1 MGLNEEFGPDE
12 GIDELLDESPD
23 SGALSVSEPEQAVTH
38 LAREIEQAGQEMT
51 ERALMVAGMRSGPL
65 PSAEEL
71 IRYNESGNSL
81 GTRLGEDHLVQRS
94 HDRRVERAQL
104 KLASRDMNRVD
115 REQTIRAWALAATYF
130 LMAALFL
137 GGFYLMKDGH
147 PGLGVALLSPTL
159 LAVFGVIV
167 QQIVGAGKADGD

>member
-1 MGLNEEFGPDE
+1 MALDEEFGPDE
-12 GIDELLDESPD
+12 GMDELLDESPD
-23 SGALSVSEPEQAVTH
+23 SGALSISEPTQDVAH
-38 LAREIEQAGQEMT
+38 LAREIELAGQEMT
-51 ERALMVAGMRSGPL
+51 EQALMVAGMRSGPL

-71 IRYNESGNSL
+71 IRYNESGKNL
-81 GTRLGEDHLVQRS
+81 GTRLGEDHLMQRS
-94 HDRRVERAQL
+94 HDRRVELAQL
-104 KLASRDMNRVD
+104 KLAVRDMDRGD
-115 REQTIRAWALAATYF
+115 REQTIRSWALAATYL

-167 QQIVGAGKADGD
+167 QQIVGAGKPNGD